1 MEIAGFR
8 PGVLI
13 THLARKFSLERG
25 IARKLELDAM
35 NREKS
40 EGLYEEA
47 VRIIPGGVNSP
58 VRAFLSVHE
67 KPFYVD
73 RAKGSYLFD
82 VDGNSYL
89 DYVSSWGAII
99 LGHAD
104 DGLSREIG
112 AAVADGTSFGVCHR
126 YEPVLAKQIIA
137 AFPSIEV
144 LRLTNSGT
152 EATMSAIRLARGF
165 TGRAGVIKFRGCY
178 HGHVDSLL
186 VKAGSGL
193 ATFGVP
199 DSKGVPEDL
208 AKHTHI
214 AEFNYI
220 DTVRNIL
227 KDREDIACLIMEPV
241 MGNMGVILP
250 QRGFLEDV
258 RDLCETHGI
267 LLIFDEVITG
277 FRIAYGGAQ
286 ELYGIRP
293 DLTCLGKIIGG
304 GFPIGAFG
312 GKREIM
318 ERLAPL
324 GDVYQAG
331 TLAGNPVAVRAGSYV
346 LSRLKELN
354 PYDRLAARLKALH
367 DAVSEMARRER
378 IPYSVNGIASMF
390 TGFFNEREVIDY
402 ETANSSDRGLY
413 ESFFKAMLEE
423 GVFFAPSQFEAAFLT
438 LTYNDRDFD
447 KTLESFEKAFRRI
460 KNPS

>member
-1 MEIAGFR
+1 M
-8 PGVLI
+8 
-13 THLARKFSLERG
+13 K
-25 IARKLELDAM
+25 
-35 NREKS
+35 REKS
-40 EGLYEEA
+40 ERLYEEA
-47 VRIIPGGVNSP
+47 VRMIPGGVNSP

-73 RAKGSYLFD
+73 KAKGSYLMD

-89 DYVSSWGAII
+89 DYVSSWGAIM
-99 LGHAD
+99 LGHGD
-104 DGLSREIG
+104 DGLAREIA
-112 AAVADGTSFGVCHR
+112 AAVADGTSFGACHP
-126 YEPVLAKQIIA
+126 YEPVLAAQIID
-137 AFPSIEV
+137 AFPSVEL

-152 EATMSAIRLARGF
+152 EATMSAIRLARGA
-165 TGRAGVIKFRGCY
+165 TGKAGVIKFRGCY

-193 ATFGVP
+193 ATYGVP

-208 AKHTHI
+208 AKHTHV
-214 AEFNYI
+214 AEFNNI

-227 KDREDIACLIMEPV
+227 KDEQSIGCLIMEPV

-250 QRGFLEDV
+250 QNGFLEDV
-258 RDLCETHGI
+258 RDLCDKYRI

-346 LSRLKELN
+346 LRRLKEVN
-354 PYDRLAARLKALH
+354 PYDGLAARLQALGNS
-367 DAVSEMARRER
+367 VCEMARKEGV
-378 IPYSVNGIASMF
+378 PYTINSIASMF
-390 TGFFNEREVIDY
+390 TGFFNERDVIDY
-402 ETANSSDRGLY
+402 ETAASSDRQRY
-413 ESFFKAMLEE
+413 ESFFRAMLEE
-423 GVFFAPSQFEAAFLT
+423 GIFFAPSQFEAAFLT
-438 LTYNDRDFD
+438 LTYDDRAFD
-447 KTLESFEKAFRRI
+447 KTIECFERVFRRI
-460 KNPS
+460 RHIS